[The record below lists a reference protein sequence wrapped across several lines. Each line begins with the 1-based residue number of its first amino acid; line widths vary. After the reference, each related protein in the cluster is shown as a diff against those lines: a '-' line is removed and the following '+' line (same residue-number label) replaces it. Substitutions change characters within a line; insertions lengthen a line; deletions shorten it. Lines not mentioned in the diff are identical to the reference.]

1 MYYTL
6 YVKIKRIQQIGEDK
20 TMSELERVETG
31 LGEECGVF
39 GIYSPDGADV
49 VSACYHGLYALQ
61 HRGQESAGIA
71 GQSLMFGP
79 MRSSCSGSALP

>member
-31 LGEECGVF
+31 LGEEVV
-39 GIYSPDGADV
+39 YSVPMIGWDASCAVQCTMVCLPFSTEGRKA
-49 VSACYHGLYALQ
+49 AELQ
-61 HRGQESAGIA
+61 
-71 GQSLMFGP
+71 
-79 MRSSCSGSALP
+79 

>member
-20 TMSELERVETG
+20 TMRDLERVEIG

-39 GIYSPDGADV
+39 GA
-49 VSACYHGLYALQ
+49 
-61 HRGQESAGIA
+61 
-71 GQSLMFGP
+71 
-79 MRSSCSGSALP
+79 

>member
-39 GIYSPDGADV
+39 GAYDMEMLRRQCTMVCLPFSTEGRKA
-49 VSACYHGLYALQ
+49 AELQ
-61 HRGQESAGIA
+61 
-71 GQSLMFGP
+71 
-79 MRSSCSGSALP
+79 

>member
-39 GIYSPDGADV
+39 GAYDMDGGDV
-49 VSACYHGLYALQ
+49 APSVYYGLFALQ
-61 HRGQESAGIA
+61 WRRTPFSRKTWTVI
-71 GQSLMFGP
+71 
-79 MRSSCSGSALP
+79 

>member
-39 GIYSPDGADV
+39 GAYDMDGAMLRRQCTMV
-49 VSACYHGLYALQ
+49 CLPFSTEGRKAAELQ
-61 HRGQESAGIA
+61 
-71 GQSLMFGP
+71 
-79 MRSSCSGSALP
+79 

>member
-39 GIYSPDGADV
+39 GCLPFSTEGRKA
-49 VSACYHGLYALQ
+49 AELQ
-61 HRGQESAGIA
+61 
-71 GQSLMFGP
+71 
-79 MRSSCSGSALP
+79 

>member
-39 GIYSPDGADV
+39 GAYDMDGGDEIGRAHV
-49 VSACYHGLYALQ
+49 
-61 HRGQESAGIA
+61 
-71 GQSLMFGP
+71 
-79 MRSSCSGSALP
+79 

>member
-39 GIYSPDGADV
+39 GAYDMDGGDV
-49 VSACYHGLYALQ
+49 ALSVYYGLFALQ
-61 HRGQESAGIA
+61 HRGQES
-71 GQSLMFGP
+71 
-79 MRSSCSGSALP
+79 

>member
-31 LGEECGVF
+31 LGVRMWCITV
-39 GIYSPDGADV
+39 
-49 VSACYHGLYALQ
+49 
-61 HRGQESAGIA
+61 
-71 GQSLMFGP
+71 P
-79 MRSSCSGSALP
+79 MIWMVAMLRRQCTMVCLPFSTEGRKAAELRSVTQRDRREGRCV